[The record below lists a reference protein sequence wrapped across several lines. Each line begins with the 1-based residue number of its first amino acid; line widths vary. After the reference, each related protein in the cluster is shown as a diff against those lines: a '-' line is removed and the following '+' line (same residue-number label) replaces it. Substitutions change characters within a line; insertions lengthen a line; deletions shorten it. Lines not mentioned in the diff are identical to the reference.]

1 MFEDLKAP
9 LKEGTKFAT
18 TLEFEKAAKI
28 DVTFD
33 VQVVGAQTP
42 MPGGSEHDMADQPGR
57 RM

>member
-1 MFEDLKAP
+1 
-9 LKEGTKFAT
+9 LKEGTKFAA

-33 VQVVGAQTP
+33 VQVEGAQTP